1 MRTLA
6 LFPLLL
12 AISPSR
18 IRVRRITEPFQPS
31 FASKNLRSISSGML
45 LRSSNLEPAPEV
57 FSQRPNVLAGFS
69 PEMLPLIGLGDAAPH
84 LLSGCPPT
92 NTRPPACE
100 IGRPHHSG
108 CCHRLQDIFV
118 TGAFLAYAS
127 AGISRCRDILSSARL
142 TCRDHGP
149 RWCSL
154 WRVQVR
160 GGRVKSGRLAAEI

>member
-1 MRTLA
+1 
-6 LFPLLL
+6 
-12 AISPSR
+12 
-18 IRVRRITEPFQPS
+18 
-31 FASKNLRSISSGML
+31 
-45 LRSSNLEPAPEV
+45 
-57 FSQRPNVLAGFS
+57 
-69 PEMLPLIGLGDAAPH
+69 MLPLIGSGDAAPH

-100 IGRPHHSG
+100 MGRPQHSG
-108 CCHRLQDIFV
+108 CRHRLQDVFV

-127 AGISRCRDILSSARL
+127 AGISRWRDILSAKL

-160 GGRVKSGRLAAEI
+160 GGRSNLADFHAAEIWPASAVC